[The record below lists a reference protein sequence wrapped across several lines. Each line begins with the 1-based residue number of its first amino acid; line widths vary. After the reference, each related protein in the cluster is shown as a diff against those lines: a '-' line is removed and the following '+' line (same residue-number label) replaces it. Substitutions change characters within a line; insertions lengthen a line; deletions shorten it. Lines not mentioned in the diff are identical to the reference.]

1 MRPSGRPPSD
11 PVKTTRFP
19 ADSQKMGTSL
29 RLRLRLRLRSR
40 GSALRVTLVMPVL
53 CVLLAAGAAL
63 TPGPGGAAL
72 GSTGIHTAGKVASVK
87 VASVK
92 VASVKVA
99 SGKAAPVNLRVDP
112 SGQRPT
118 TSEAGF
124 ARVFTTEFTG
134 PLDHARWGAYSGQP
148 GGDPGGYWA
157 PDHVVTE
164 HGMLVLRSYKDAS
177 HGDRWVSGG
186 VSSAPGLTQTYG
198 MYLIRFR
205 VTKGAGIGHDILLWP
220 AGPTWPP
227 EVDLSENAGGKEQT
241 ATATLHWGTAAENY
255 QRQVAVSANFTKWH
269 TLSVRWLPGRIVY
282 VLDGHVFAIMRKHVP
297 HVPMAL
303 DIQTQAGTCG
313 DKWQPCPDAGTP
325 REVDLDVDWVA
336 EFRWR
341 G

>member
-1 MRPSGRPPSD
+1 
-11 PVKTTRFP
+11 
-19 ADSQKMGTSL
+19 MGTTL
-29 RLRLRLRLRSR
+29 RLASR
-40 GSALRVTLVMPVL
+40 VSALRVTLVMPIV
-53 CVLLAAGAAL
+53 CVLLAAGVAL
-63 TPGPGGAAL
+63 APSPGGAAL
-72 GSTGIHTAGKVASVK
+72 GSTGIRTAGKIAAARARTVK
-87 VASVK
+87 V
-92 VASVKVA
+92 
-99 SGKAAPVNLRVDP
+99 APVNLRVDP
-112 SGQRPT
+112 SGQRPP
-118 TSEAGF
+118 TSEPGF

-164 HGMLVLRSYKDAS
+164 HGMLVLRSYKDS
-177 HGDRWVSGG
+177 RHGNRWVSGG

-227 EVDLSENAGGKEQT
+227 EVDLSESAGGKEQT

-313 DKWQPCPDAGTP
+313 DKWQPCPNAGTP
-325 REVDLDVDWVA
+325 REVNLDVDWVA